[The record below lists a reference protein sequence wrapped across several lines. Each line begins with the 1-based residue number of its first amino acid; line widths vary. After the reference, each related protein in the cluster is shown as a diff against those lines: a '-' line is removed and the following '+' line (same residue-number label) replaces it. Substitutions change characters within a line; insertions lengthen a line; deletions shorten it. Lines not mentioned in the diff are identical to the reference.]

1 MPEKESADLG
11 YGGPRDL
18 GFMLYD
24 IDHAGDHSSLFF
36 RATLDR
42 GVMKVP
48 PPESPESFLELLLE
62 RPESPEASLRELPD
76 LSLELSAELPELLP
90 ESWLPAPARAVQAEY
105 LVRRL
110 QAPRAFATQ
119 AEEARARA

>member
-1 MPEKESADLG
+1 MPVTKTADLG
-11 YGGPRDL
+11 FGMPRDL

-48 PPESPESFLELLLE
+48 PPE
-62 RPESPEASLRELPD
+62 
-76 LSLELSAELPELLP
+76 LPEI
-90 ESWLPAPARAVQAEY
+90 
-105 LVRRL
+105 RR
-110 QAPRAFATQ
+110 
-119 AEEARARA
+119 